1 MRRRPY
7 YRRAGQA
14 ATRSLS
20 DRVAGAAGASL
31 VRQAPGPSRR
41 AFFGTL
47 LTLASSPWALA
58 SVSLP
63 PWMQSQVATS
73 LPQHDSD
80 ADAVTLYSD
89 VNVTVT
95 PDGKIRRLQRIVYR
109 ILRNQGARRAVVRV
123 DFDAQSRIT
132 RMHGWSVPAEGKPY
146 EVSEKDSVESAL
158 IGVLYGEL
166 MGDLRSKVLRIPAAV
181 PGSTIGYEVEE
192 ELQPYTLEDDWAF
205 QDTIPVREA
214 HYSLELPP
222 GWSYKATWINH
233 PEEPSVQ
240 STATHWQWQV
250 QDVKAIKPEVRMP
263 PMAAIEGRLAVS
275 LVPPAGV
282 GASLQSWRDLGAW
295 YRGLTLDRRVAS
307 ADIKSKAAELTASQ
321 VTSLGKIQALG
332 TFVQS
337 DIRYVAIELG
347 IGGLQPHSAQSVFA
361 HRYGD
366 CKDKVTLLSTMLK
379 EIGVDSHYLIVNTT
393 RGAVTDSTPVGFRF
407 NHVILAIQLPQDTQG
422 ASLPATLTHGKL
434 GRLLLFDPTDTYTPL
449 GQLAG
454 PLQGGYGLLIT
465 PVGGELIEIPVLP
478 ADTSSIQR
486 TAHLQLDESGRLSGE
501 VHEIWAG
508 DPASQERGTLDLM
521 TQETDRVKSIE
532 SVLASSFP
540 TFQLTKAAIT
550 NRQIASKPL
559 EWTYSL
565 EVDQYARPTGNLL
578 TVRPRVLG
586 SMSTGLLETRE
597 PRRYD
602 IELEGPR
609 RDTDSFE
616 ITMPE
621 GYGVDDLPPPVDED
635 YPFAAYHSKTEAVGR
650 TLKYTRVFEMKSVS
664 VPVAQADQLKELYR
678 IINNDERMPA
688 VLKKTSP

>member
-7 YRRAGQA
+7 YRQA
-14 ATRSLS
+14 EWVATRSLS
-20 DRVAGAAGASL
+20 DSPPRARPAGGRRRWGVAAGAL
-31 VRQAPGPSRR
+31 VAFASAPY
-41 AFFGTL
+41 
-47 LTLASSPWALA
+47 ALA
-58 SVSLP
+58 SVSIP
-63 PWMQSQVATS
+63 PWLQSQLTAS

-89 VNVTVT
+89 VSVTVA
-95 PDGKIRRLQRIVYR
+95 PNGKIHRAQRIVYR
-109 ILRNQGARRAVVRV
+109 ILRNQGARRAVLRV
-123 DFDAQSRIT
+123 DFDAQSHIT
-132 RMHGWSVPAEGKPY
+132 RMRGWSVPAAGKPY

-158 IGVLYGEL
+158 IGVLHGEL

-181 PGSTIGYEVEE
+181 PGSTIGYEIEE
-192 ELQPYTLEDDWAF
+192 DLQPYALEDDWTF

-222 GWSYKATWINH
+222 GWGYKATWINH
-233 PEEPSVQ
+233 PEEPVSRAA
-240 STATHWQWQV
+240 ATQWQWQV
-250 QDVKAIKPEVRMP
+250 QDVKGIKPEFQMP
-263 PMAAIEGRLAVS
+263 PMAAVEGRLAVS

-282 GASLQSWRDLGAW
+282 GASFQSWRELGAW
-295 YRGLTLDRRVAS
+295 YRGLTLDRTVAS
-307 ADIKSKAAELTASQ
+307 ADIKSKIAELTASQ
-321 VTSLGKIQALG
+321 TTTLGKVQAL
-332 TFVQS
+332 TSFVQS

-393 RGAVTDSTPVGFRF
+393 RGAVTDATPVGLWF
-407 NHVILAIQLPQDTQG
+407 NHVILAIQLPPDTKDT
-422 ASLPATLTHGKL
+422 SLLATLTHGKL

-465 PVGGELIEIPVLP
+465 PEGGELTRIPVLP
-478 ADTSSIQR
+478 SETSSIQR
-486 TAHLQLDESGRLSGE
+486 TAHLRLDENGRLSGE
-501 VHEIWAG
+501 VHEVWAG
-508 DPASQERGTLDLM
+508 DPASEERSTLDLT
-521 TQETDRVKSIE
+521 TQETDRIKSIE

-550 NRQIASKPL
+550 NRQVSSKPL

-586 SMSTGLLETRE
+586 SMSSGLLETRE

-602 IELEGPR
+602 IEFEGPR
-609 RDTDSFE
+609 RDTDLFE
-616 ITMPE
+616 IALPQ
-621 GYGVDDLPPPVDED
+621 GYVVDDLPQPVDEE
-635 YPFAAYHSKTEAVGR
+635 YPFAAYHSKTEVVGQ
-650 TLKYTRVFEMKSVS
+650 TLRYTRVFEMRNVT
-664 VPVAQADQLKELYR
+664 VPVAQADDLKALYR
-678 IINNDERMPA
+678 VINNDERMPA
-688 VLKKTSP
+688 VLTKGGQ

>member
-7 YRRAGQA
+7 FRPDAKPARRI
-14 ATRSLS
+14 LS
-20 DRVAGAAGASL
+20 FLGALVALGGC
-31 VRQAPGPSRR
+31 PC
-41 AFFGTL
+41 T
-47 LTLASSPWALA
+47 WA
-58 SVSLP
+58 SVSIP
-63 PWMQSQVATS
+63 PWMQSQLGAS
-73 LPQHDSD
+73 LPQHDPD

-89 VNVTVT
+89 VNVVVT
-95 PDGKIRRLQRIVYR
+95 PNGKIRRTQRIVYR
-109 ILRNQGARRAVVRV
+109 ILRNQGARRAVVRL
-123 DFDAQSRIT
+123 DFDAQSHIT

-158 IGVLYGEL
+158 IGVLHGEL

-192 ELQPYTLEDDWAF
+192 ELQPYALQDDWTF

-214 HYSLELPP
+214 RYSLELPP

-233 PEEPSVQ
+233 PEEPGTRA
-240 STATHWQWQV
+240 TATHWQWQV
-250 QDVKAIKPEVRMP
+250 QDVQGIKPEFQMP
-263 PMAAIEGRLAVS
+263 PLAALEGRLAVS
-275 LVPPAGV
+275 LVPPAGI
-282 GASLQSWRDLGAW
+282 GESFQSWRDLGAW

-307 ADIKSKAAELTASQ
+307 ADIKSKVAELTGSQ
-321 VTSLGKIQALG
+321 TTTLAKMQALAG
-332 TFVQS
+332 FVQS

-347 IGGLQPHSAQSVFA
+347 IGGLQPHSAPNVFA

-379 EIGVDSHYLIVNTT
+379 EIGVESHYLIVNTT
-393 RGAVTDSTPVGFRF
+393 RGAVTDSTPVGLRF
-407 NHVILAIQLPQDTQG
+407 NHVILAIQLPRDTQDPT
-422 ASLPATLTHGKL
+422 LPATLTNAKL

-454 PLQGGYGLLIT
+454 ALQGGYGLLVT
-465 PVGGELIEIPVLP
+465 PDGGELIQIPVLP
-478 ADTSSIQR
+478 PGTSSIQR
-486 TAHLQLDESGRLSGE
+486 TAHLQLDENGHLSGE
-501 VHEIWAG
+501 VHEVWAG
-508 DPASQERGTLDLM
+508 DPASEERSSLDLT
-521 TQETDRVKSIE
+521 TQETDRIKSIE
-532 SVLASSFP
+532 SVLAGSLP

-550 NRQIASKPL
+550 NRQISSKPL

-586 SMSTGLLETRE
+586 SMSSGLLETRE

-609 RDTDSFE
+609 RDSDLFE
-616 ITMPE
+616 ITLPE
-621 GYGVDDLPPPVDED
+621 GYVVDELPPAVNED

-650 TLKYTRVFEMKSVS
+650 TLKYTRVFEMKSVT
-664 VPVAQADQLKELYR
+664 VPVAQAGDLKELYR

-688 VLKKTSP
+688 VLKKGGG

>member
-7 YRRAGQA
+7 FRPDAKPARRI
-14 ATRSLS
+14 LS
-20 DRVAGAAGASL
+20 FLGALVAL
-31 VRQAPGPSRR
+31 VGCPY
-41 AFFGTL
+41 T
-47 LTLASSPWALA
+47 WA
-58 SVSLP
+58 SVSIP
-63 PWMQSQVATS
+63 PWMQSQLGTP
-73 LPQHDSD
+73 LPQHDPD

-89 VNVTVT
+89 VNVVVT
-95 PDGKIRRLQRIVYR
+95 PNGKIRRTQRIVYR
-109 ILRNQGARRAVVRV
+109 ILRNQGARRAVVRL
-123 DFDAQSRIT
+123 DFDAQSHIT

-146 EVSEKDSVESAL
+146 EVSERDSVESAL
-158 IGVLYGEL
+158 IGVLHGEL

-192 ELQPYTLEDDWAF
+192 ELQPYALQDDWTF

-214 HYSLELPP
+214 RYSLELPP

-233 PEEPSVQ
+233 PEEPATRA
-240 STATHWQWQV
+240 TATHWQWQV
-250 QDVKAIKPEVRMP
+250 QDVQGIKPEFQMP
-263 PMAAIEGRLAVS
+263 PLAALEGRLAVS
-275 LVPPAGV
+275 LVPPAGT
-282 GASLQSWRDLGAW
+282 GESFQSWRALGAW

-307 ADIKSKAAELTASQ
+307 ADIKSKVAELTGSQ
-321 VTSLGKIQALG
+321 TTTLAKMQALAG
-332 TFVQS
+332 FVQS

-347 IGGLQPHSAQSVFA
+347 IGGLQPHSAPNVFA

-379 EIGVDSHYLIVNTT
+379 EIGVESHYLIVNTT
-393 RGAVTDSTPVGFRF
+393 RGAVSDSTPVGLRF
-407 NHVILAIQLPQDTQG
+407 NHVILAIQLPQDTQDPT
-422 ASLPATLTHGKL
+422 LPATLTDAKL

-454 PLQGGYGLLIT
+454 ALQGGYGLLVT
-465 PVGGELIEIPVLP
+465 PDGGELIQIPVLP
-478 ADTSSIQR
+478 PGTSSIQR
-486 TAHLQLDESGRLSGE
+486 TAHLQLDENGHLSGE
-501 VHEIWAG
+501 VHEVWAG
-508 DPASQERGTLDLM
+508 DPASEERSSLDLT
-521 TQETDRVKSIE
+521 TQETDRIKSIE
-532 SVLASSFP
+532 SVLAGSLP

-550 NRQIASKPL
+550 NRQISSKPL

-586 SMSTGLLETRE
+586 SMSSGLLETRE

-609 RDTDSFE
+609 RDSDLFE
-616 ITMPE
+616 ITLPE
-621 GYGVDDLPPPVDED
+621 GYVVDELPPAVNED

-650 TLKYTRVFEMKSVS
+650 TLKYTRVFEMKSVT
-664 VPVAQADQLKELYR
+664 VPVAQAGDLKELYR

-688 VLKKTSP
+688 VLKKGGG

>member
-7 YRRAGQA
+7 FRPDAKPARRI
-14 ATRSLS
+14 LS
-20 DRVAGAAGASL
+20 FLGALVAL
-31 VRQAPGPSRR
+31 VGCPY
-41 AFFGTL
+41 T
-47 LTLASSPWALA
+47 WA
-58 SVSLP
+58 SVSIP
-63 PWMQSQVATS
+63 PWMQSQLGTP
-73 LPQHDSD
+73 LPQHDPD

-89 VNVTVT
+89 VNVVVT
-95 PDGKIRRLQRIVYR
+95 PNGKIRRTQRIVYR
-109 ILRNQGARRAVVRV
+109 ILRNQGARRAVVRL
-123 DFDAQSRIT
+123 DFDAQSHIT

-158 IGVLYGEL
+158 IGVLHGEL

-192 ELQPYTLEDDWAF
+192 ELQPYALQDDWTF

-214 HYSLELPP
+214 RYSLELPP

-233 PEEPSVQ
+233 PEEPATRA
-240 STATHWQWQV
+240 TATHWQWQV
-250 QDVKAIKPEVRMP
+250 QDVQGIKPEFQMP
-263 PMAAIEGRLAVS
+263 PLAALEGRLAVS
-275 LVPPAGV
+275 LVPPAGT
-282 GASLQSWRDLGAW
+282 GESFQSWRALGAW

-307 ADIKSKAAELTASQ
+307 ADIKSKVAELTGSQ
-321 VTSLGKIQALG
+321 TTTLAKMQALAG
-332 TFVQS
+332 FVQS

-347 IGGLQPHSAQSVFA
+347 IGGLQPHSAPNVFA

-379 EIGVDSHYLIVNTT
+379 EIGVESHYLIVNTT
-393 RGAVTDSTPVGFRF
+393 RGAVSDSTPVGLRF
-407 NHVILAIQLPQDTQG
+407 NHVILAVQLPQDTQDPT
-422 ASLPATLTHGKL
+422 LPATLTDAKL

-454 PLQGGYGLLIT
+454 ALQGGYGLLVT
-465 PVGGELIEIPVLP
+465 PDGGELIQIPVLP
-478 ADTSSIQR
+478 PGTSSIQR
-486 TAHLQLDESGRLSGE
+486 TAHLQLDENGHLSGE
-501 VHEIWAG
+501 VHEVWAG
-508 DPASQERGTLDLM
+508 DPASEERSSLDLT
-521 TQETDRVKSIE
+521 TQETDRIKSIE
-532 SVLASSFP
+532 SVLAGSLP

-550 NRQIASKPL
+550 NRQISSKPL

-586 SMSTGLLETRE
+586 SMSSGLLETRE

-609 RDTDSFE
+609 RDSDLFE
-616 ITMPE
+616 ITLPE
-621 GYGVDDLPPPVDED
+621 GYVVDELPPAVNED

-650 TLKYTRVFEMKSVS
+650 TLKYTRVFEMKSVT
-664 VPVAQADQLKELYR
+664 VPVAQAGDLKELYR

-688 VLKKTSP
+688 VLKKGGG

>member
-7 YRRAGQA
+7 FRPDAKPARRI
-14 ATRSLS
+14 LS
-20 DRVAGAAGASL
+20 FLGALVAL
-31 VRQAPGPSRR
+31 VGCPY
-41 AFFGTL
+41 T
-47 LTLASSPWALA
+47 WA
-58 SVSLP
+58 SVSIP
-63 PWMQSQVATS
+63 PWMQSQLGTP
-73 LPQHDSD
+73 LPQHDPD

-89 VNVTVT
+89 VNVVVT
-95 PDGKIRRLQRIVYR
+95 PNGKIRRTQRIVYR
-109 ILRNQGARRAVVRV
+109 ILRNQGARRAVVRL
-123 DFDAQSRIT
+123 DFDAQSHIT

-158 IGVLYGEL
+158 IGVLHGEL

-192 ELQPYTLEDDWAF
+192 ELQPYALQDDWTF

-214 HYSLELPP
+214 RYSLELPP

-233 PEEPSVQ
+233 PEEPATRA
-240 STATHWQWQV
+240 TATHWQWQV
-250 QDVKAIKPEVRMP
+250 QDVQGIKPEFQMP
-263 PMAAIEGRLAVS
+263 PLAALEGRLAVS
-275 LVPPAGV
+275 LVPPAGS
-282 GASLQSWRDLGAW
+282 GESFQSWRDLGAW

-307 ADIKSKAAELTASQ
+307 ADIKSKVAELTGSQ
-321 VTSLGKIQALG
+321 TTTLAKMQALAG
-332 TFVQS
+332 FVQS

-347 IGGLQPHSAQSVFA
+347 IGGLQPHSAPNVFA

-379 EIGVDSHYLIVNTT
+379 EIGVESHYLIVNTT
-393 RGAVTDSTPVGFRF
+393 RGAVTDSTPVGLRF
-407 NHVILAIQLPQDTQG
+407 NHVILAIQLPQDTQDPT
-422 ASLPATLTHGKL
+422 LPATLTDAKL

-454 PLQGGYGLLIT
+454 ALQGGYGLLVT
-465 PVGGELIEIPVLP
+465 PDGGELIQIPVLP
-478 ADTSSIQR
+478 PGTSSIQR
-486 TAHLQLDESGRLSGE
+486 TAHLQLDENGHLSGE
-501 VHEIWAG
+501 VHEVWAG
-508 DPASQERGTLDLM
+508 DPASEERSSLDLT
-521 TQETDRVKSIE
+521 TQETDRIKSIE
-532 SVLASSFP
+532 SVLAGSLP

-550 NRQIASKPL
+550 NRQISSKPL

-586 SMSTGLLETRE
+586 SMSSGLLETRE

-609 RDTDSFE
+609 RDSDLFE
-616 ITMPE
+616 ITLPE
-621 GYGVDDLPPPVDED
+621 GYVVDELPPAVNED

-650 TLKYTRVFEMKSVS
+650 TLKYTRVFEMKSVT
-664 VPVAQADQLKELYR
+664 VPVAQAGDLKELYR

-688 VLKKTSP
+688 VLKKGGG